1 MVKMSYFD
9 SKLVILLMYTTLD
22 NWTKCQKYIK
32 YSSQATN
39 PSSKSI
45 VSVVLY
51 RNIWVSKVF
60 FGHKYMAICQDSKSV
75 WQFYEV
81 KRFKY
86 KCLTI
91 QILLIMRNNGISK
104 LIFSFYSIGCKVN
117 KAEGKWVETEKGKV
131 KLDLSFVK
139 VKYILYF

>member
-60 FGHKYMAICQDSKSV
+60 FGHKYMAISQDSK
-75 WQFYEV
+75 
-81 KRFKY
+81 
-86 KCLTI
+86 KCLAILRSKKVQI
-91 QILLIMRNNGISK
+91 QVFNNSNFI
-104 LIFSFYSIGCKVN
+104 N
-117 KAEGKWVETEKGKV
+117 HEK
-131 KLDLSFVK
+131 
-139 VKYILYF
+139 